1 MKGQK
6 TGGRKLGSLNKVTN
20 EVKTII
26 ADIVAN
32 NLQSINEDIASLSP
46 LERVNAI
53 TKLLPYVIP
62 RQTDIAT
69 TSRELP
75 IISQDMVIG
84 FLGDAD
90 ED

>member
-20 EVKTII
+20 DVKNII
-26 ADIVAN
+26 ADVVAN

-46 LERVNAI
+46 LERINAI

-75 IISQDMVIG
+75 IITQDMVIG
-84 FLGDAD
+84 FTNDAD